1 MEKHT
6 LKMYGFWHM
15 SVLSYVSKG
24 EWLLE
29 YEEMF
34 DGKIKMT
41 SDFACN
47 IVGIVS
53 IKLRTHDDRVCTLI
67 EVRHVPLMSTKHL
80 S

>member
-1 MEKHT
+1 M
-6 LKMYGFWHM
+6 
-15 SVLSYVSKG
+15 
-24 EWLLE
+24 LE
-29 YEEMF
+29 YEELF